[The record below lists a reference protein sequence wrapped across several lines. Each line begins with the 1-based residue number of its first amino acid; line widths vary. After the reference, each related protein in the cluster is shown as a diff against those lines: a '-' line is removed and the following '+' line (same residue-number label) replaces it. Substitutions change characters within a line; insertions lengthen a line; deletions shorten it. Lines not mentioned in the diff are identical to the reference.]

1 MNEDS
6 CKCFASEKWRIL
18 IKTLKNCYLWTLSNE
33 YVIILL
39 HELSIRSRFVDVE
52 NIDYHVFI

>member
-6 CKCFASEKWRIL
+6 CKCFALEKWRIL
-18 IKTLKNCYLWTLSNE
+18 IKMLKNCYIWTLSNE
-33 YVIILL
+33 YLIIFL
-39 HELSIRSRFVDVE
+39 HELSNRSRFVE

>member
-6 CKCFASEKWRIL
+6 CKCFALEKWRIL
-18 IKTLKNCYLWTLSNE
+18 IKMLKNCYIWTLSNE
-33 YVIILL
+33 YLIIFL
-39 HELSIRSRFVDVE
+39 HELSNRSRFVDVE